1 MLNAR
6 AAFITDSAGFTPTAR
21 TDLAAGRHVM
31 KTSMKFLAVALA
43 LAVTAP
49 VAARDNDRDDRR
61 EQRQER
67 QDDRRE
73 ARQDRRGHQRDARND
88 RRNDNR
94 GNDNRRNDGQRI
106 VHVRHRN
113 DYRPGVRVDVR
124 PVIRSSVRHDLRRDA
139 YRYRINGR
147 YWNTNQYGVNLIRDA
162 ANRGYAEGV
171 RAGQMARRDG
181 WRYNYRGARGWR
193 DGGHGY
199 NVSYFNRDHYQHY
212 YREGFQRGYEDGYY
226 SRSRYGRHDNGQYF
240 MIAAILAAVLGVQS
254 L

>member
-1 MLNAR
+1 
-6 AAFITDSAGFTPTAR
+6 
-21 TDLAAGRHVM
+21 
-31 KTSMKFLAVALA
+31 
-43 LAVTAP
+43 VTAP
-49 VAARDNDRDDRR
+49 VAARDNGRDDRNDR
-61 EQRQER
+61 RDQRQER
-67 QDDRRE
+67 QEDR
-73 ARQDRRGHQRDARND
+73 RDARNERRDVRRED
-88 RRNDNR
+88 RR
-94 GNDNRRNDGQRI
+94 DNRRDNHCNDQHHDRRDERRF
-106 VHVRHRN
+106 VHDNRN
-113 DYRPGVRVDVR
+113 LRRDYRPSVRVNVR
-124 PVIRSSVRHDLRRDA
+124 PVVIRPGVRHDLRRDA

-147 YWNTNQYGVNLIRDA
+147 YWNTNQHGVNLIRDA

-226 SRSRYGRHDNGQYF
+226 SRSRYGRNDNGQYF